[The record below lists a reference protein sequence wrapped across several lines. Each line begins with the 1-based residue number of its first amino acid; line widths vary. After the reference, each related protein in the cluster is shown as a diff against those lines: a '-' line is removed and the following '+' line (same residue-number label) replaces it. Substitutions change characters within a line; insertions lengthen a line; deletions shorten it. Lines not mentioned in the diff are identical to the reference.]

1 MSKNKF
7 YGATLLFTALCTA
20 SFAGIEDGQK
30 LYLKSCKA
38 CHGNAVKGAAM
49 ATQSEWDKWFANGAS
64 ALIEKHKNDAKSA
77 SYFNGPAF
85 KTQIQDLHEFLKE
98 YGSDSGNVPAC
109 G

>member
-1 MSKNKF
+1 MNKNKLH
-7 YGATLLFTALCTA
+7 GATLLFTALCA
-20 SFAGIEDGQK
+20 ISFAGIEDGQK
-30 LYLKSCKA
+30 LYSKGCKG

-49 ATQSEWDKWFANGAS
+49 ATQADWDKWFANSAS
-64 ALIEKHKNDAKSA
+64 TLIEKHKSDAKAA

-85 KTQIQDLHEFLKE
+85 KSQTQDLHEFLKE